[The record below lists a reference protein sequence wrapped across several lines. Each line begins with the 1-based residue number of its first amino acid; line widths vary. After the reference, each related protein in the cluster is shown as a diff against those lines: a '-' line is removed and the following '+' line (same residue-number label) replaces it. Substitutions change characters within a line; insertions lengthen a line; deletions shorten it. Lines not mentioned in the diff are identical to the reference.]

1 MLSGLAV
8 FAAVAL
14 LQSAT
19 AGYSPGRYL
28 PFHIWSQ
35 GYFAYLLALLHAL
48 DRSAAVALQAFRPVL
63 VFDKLERG
71 EVRTFEELDYRLTT
85 MPPRPA
91 MLAAVLGGLLGTAL
105 PLLLVQSRLPGSMLA
120 RAAAQFGF
128 STQPAVLST
137 VLLTGIGSTAIAG
150 VFVYHTIY
158 QLRWI
163 DRIYR
168 QYTNVNLYWLPPLF
182 SFSRTT
188 ALTAAGLALYNYGW
202 FGTAPGLLEQPVGL
216 ALGAFFLVVTLVT
229 FFWPLYGAHRRLE
242 AEKRR
247 LLTQVTRRF
256 EAATDMLHRGMD
268 KGNLAG
274 VDEIHKAMVA
284 LDLEQAVL
292 RRIPSW
298 PWEPGTL
305 RGLLTA
311 FMLPITIWLIQF
323 GLTTILSK

>member
-19 AGYSPGRYL
+19 VGNSPVRYL

-85 MPPRPA
+85 LPPRPA

-105 PLLLVQSRLPGSMLA
+105 PLLFVQSRLPGSMLA

-128 STQPAVLST
+128 STQPAVLT
-137 VLLTGIGSTAIAG
+137 TALLTGIGSTAIAG

-188 ALTAAGLALYNYGW
+188 ALTAAVLAFVL
-202 FGTAPGLLEQPVGL
+202 
-216 ALGAFFLVVTLVT
+216 
-229 FFWPLYGAHRRLE
+229 PLWGIHRRLAAAKEE
-242 AEKRR
+242 AISE
-247 LLTQVTRRF
+247 
-256 EAATDMLHRGMD
+256 
-268 KGNLAG
+268 
-274 VDEIHKAMVA
+274 
-284 LDLEQAVL
+284 VL
-292 RRIPSW
+292 RRLDACYQAVNQAVDRAEFALNEQLGRTIGLLISQHDQLKAISTW
-298 PWEPGTL
+298 PWRPGTL
-305 RGLLTA
+305 RGFGSALL
-311 FMLPITIWLIQF
+311 LPVALWLLPQVMVRMIW
-323 GLTTILSK
+323 GV